1 MSLTLEEIKKIQ
13 KDFDLTH
20 SVNGK
25 GFYRDINEGNIHDL
39 EHLAVCLTGEMG
51 EFCNILKK
59 VVRGDFPLNSAKAE
73 MSEELADIFI
83 YLIKISNQFDVDLET
98 EFLKKVSKNKLR
110 YDENSG

>member
-1 MSLTLEEIKKIQ
+1 MSLTLEEIKNIQ
-13 KDFDLTH
+13 KEFDLTH

-25 GFYRDINEGNIHDL
+25 GFYRNINEDNIHEL

-59 VVRGDFPLNSAKAE
+59 VVRGDFPLNSAKVE

-98 EFLKKVSKNKLR
+98 EFLNKVSKNKLR

>member
-1 MSLTLEEIKKIQ
+1 MSLTLKEIKKIQ
-13 KDFDLTH
+13 KEFDLTH

-25 GFYRDINEGNIHDL
+25 GFYRNINEDNIHEL

-59 VVRGDFPLNSAKAE
+59 VVRGDFPLNSAKVG
-73 MSEELADIFI
+73 MSEELADVFI

-110 YDENSG
+110 YDENTE

>member
-1 MSLTLEEIKKIQ
+1 MSLTLEEIKKTQ

-20 SVNGK
+20 AVNGK
-25 GFYRDINEGNIHDL
+25 GFYRDINEDNIHEL

-59 VVRGDFPLNSAKAE
+59 VVRGDFPLTSAKAE